1 MRCASSR
8 SSSPSSD
15 RTEGRVGSQ
24 SKRRL
29 RATLL
34 IVSLWGVLLASCAPA
49 SDESSTSSADERALR
64 WYPLV
69 EGKAWQILEPEI
81 DPYRAAL
88 IGRTRCTRTDFGEE
102 YGGVELSTVRCGYL
116 TLRQGLLRSVARGA
130 LIELQLWHSP
140 LVSER
145 PREGLIALRI
155 GEEESWQQPLLIPAD
170 AESWTIRW
178 ENDRDLDT
186 DTEVLFHV
194 HNHGANS
201 YTLYRLSVGYPE
213 EVDAVD

>member
-1 MRCASSR
+1 ME
-8 SSSPSSD
+8 P
-15 RTEGRVGSQ
+15 Q
-24 SKRRL
+24 KRRSF
-29 RATLL
+29 RAPSL
-34 IVSLWGVLLASCAPA
+34 IALLWGASLASCAPA
-49 SDESSTSSADERALR
+49 SDENNTSSLNESALR

-69 EGKAWQILEPEI
+69 EGDAWQILEPET

-88 IGRTRCTRTDFGEE
+88 VGRTRCARTDFGEE

-145 PREGLIALRI
+145 QREGLIALRI
-155 GEEESWQQPLLIPAD
+155 GEEELWRQPLLIPAD
-170 AESWTIRW
+170 AESWTLRW
-178 ENDRDLDT
+178 ESERALKAGA
-186 DTEVLFHV
+186 EVLFHV

-213 EVDAVD
+213 